1 MRIKREFE
9 SKVKRFVA
17 LGAYLAIIY
26 LTSVET
32 SFFESLLK
40 LIFPEFKSVI
50 YPNTKPLDLLMEH
63 LKITMLA
70 SAIGIAV
77 GGVLGGIV
85 LFRRFREFR
94 EVILDLSTFLQT
106 LPSVAIIGVVVPVI
120 GYGKIP
126 VVIAL
131 VAYSILPLVSNI
143 ITGAESIPR
152 ETVEVA
158 RGIGL
163 SEFYVFRYVY
173 LPASLK
179 IIKAAV
185 KNLLVINVAAAS
197 LGAIVGAG
205 GFGVPIMAGIH
216 DFNPAYVLQG
226 AIPSAAL
233 ALFLD
238 EALK

>member
-1 MRIKREFE
+1 MKTRAELKNKLTRA
-9 SKVKRFVA
+9 VV
-17 LGAYLAIIY
+17 LVAYLIIIY
-26 LTSVET
+26 LTSVNT
-32 SFFESLLK
+32 SYFESLLRM
-40 LIFPEFKSVI
+40 LFPEFKSVI
-50 YPNTKPLDLLMEH
+50 YPNTKPLDLLLEH
-63 LKITMLA
+63 LEITVLA
-70 SAIGIAV
+70 SAIGIAA
-77 GGVLGGIV
+77 GGVLGGLV
-85 LFRRFREFR
+85 LLRRFREFR

-106 LPSVAIIGVVVPVI
+106 LPSVAIIGVVVPII

-126 VVIAL
+126 VIIAL

-163 SEFYVFRYVY
+163 SEFYVFKYVY
-173 LPASLK
+173 LPASLR
-179 IIKAAV
+179 IVKAAV